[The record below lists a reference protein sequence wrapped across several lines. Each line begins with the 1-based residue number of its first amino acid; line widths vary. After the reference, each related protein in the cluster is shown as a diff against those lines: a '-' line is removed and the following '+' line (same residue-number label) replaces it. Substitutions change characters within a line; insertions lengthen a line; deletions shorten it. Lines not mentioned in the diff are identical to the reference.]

1 MSITHT
7 ILRYF
12 HLSRHYNTVIRDD
25 KVELTD
31 EELPFAWNIRLLPD
45 ECREE
50 CKITAAN
57 ELSTYFSSPVAVLT
71 KATEKISP
79 KSKNWQ
85 LPHRFPPPSR

>member
-7 ILRYF
+7 ILHYF

-31 EELPFAWNIRLLPD
+31 EELPFAWKIRLLPD

-50 CKITAAN
+50 CKILAVN
-57 ELSTYFSSPVAVLT
+57 ELSTYFSSPVLT
-71 KATEKISP
+71 KEAEKIGP
-79 KSKNWQ
+79 KSNKA
-85 LPHRFPPPSR
+85 LGESIPPPTAFG

>member
-79 KSKNWQ
+79 KSKN
-85 LPHRFPPPSR
+85 